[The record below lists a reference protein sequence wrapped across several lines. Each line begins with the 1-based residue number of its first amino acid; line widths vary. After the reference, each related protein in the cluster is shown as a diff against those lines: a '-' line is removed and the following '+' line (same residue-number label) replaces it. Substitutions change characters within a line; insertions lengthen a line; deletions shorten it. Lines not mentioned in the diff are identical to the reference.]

1 MTGVM
6 ADVTAGVIA
15 GVIADVIAGVQAL
28 RHVDVR
34 FAALPT

>member
-6 ADVTAGVIA
+6 ADVTAGVT
-15 GVIADVIAGVQAL
+15 AGVQAL